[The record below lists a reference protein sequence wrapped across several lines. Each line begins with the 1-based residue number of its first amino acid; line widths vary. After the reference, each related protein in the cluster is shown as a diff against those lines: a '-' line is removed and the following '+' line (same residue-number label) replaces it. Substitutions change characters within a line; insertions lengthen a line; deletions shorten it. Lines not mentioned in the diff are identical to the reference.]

1 MGRFVEDKFWDSIFT
16 ALAQPGASELVANDP
31 QSFFLTDKGQK
42 RKIETPTGMN
52 ERSYLDSIRKN
63 LIPLVHSEE
72 PFDPTGYLFEGHYTV
87 PGVGGFEGRCHIM
100 LPPVT
105 MSPRV
110 TLTKIASSANTIE
123 TIAASG
129 SMSTEMMNFLVN
141 AVKSKLTIV
150 LSGQSG
156 AGKTTTLQALTKY
169 FDPQDRVGVGEDIPE
184 LKLAQ
189 PNVFYL
195 HTVPM
200 KPGFD
205 PGKVA
210 ELSWVVKQ
218 FLRMRPDRAIIGET
232 RGKEFADFLV
242 AANSGMSG
250 SLTTLHADDPAG
262 ALDKMTRFALQGSVK
277 QPIRSINKEIG
288 AAVDLVVQLARIN
301 GKHRMT
307 HIEEITTTVGNSE
320 DAKLSS
326 QTLYKYD
333 RATDTWEKPNMMT
346 EKLQKKI
353 EHNGGNVKP
362 FLQNPVGSR
371 QAPHQGA
378 AGSANGRPANGQG
391 PAGGG
396 FNGNPFGGRK
406 V

>member
-1 MGRFVEDKFWDSIFT
+1 MGRFVEDKFWDTLFT

-31 QSFFLTDKGQK
+31 QSFFLTNKGKKEQ
-42 RKIETPTGMN
+42 IPAPVGMN
-52 ERSYLDSIRKN
+52 ERSYLDSIRKS
-63 LIPLVHSEE
+63 LIPLVHSDEA
-72 PFDPTGYLFEGHYTV
+72 FDPAGYIFEGHYKV
-87 PGVGGFEGRCHIM
+87 PGEGGFEGRCHIM
-100 LPPVT
+100 LPPIT

-110 TLTKIASSANTIE
+110 TLTKIAASTNTIE

-129 SMSTEMMNFLVN
+129 SMSTEMMNFLIN

-169 FDPQDRVGVGEDIPE
+169 FDPQDRIGVGEDLPE
-184 LKLAQ
+184 LRLSQ

-195 HTVPM
+195 HTVPE

-232 RGKEFADFLV
+232 RGREFADFLV

-288 AAVDLVVQLARIN
+288 TAVDLVVQLARIN

-307 HIEEITTTVGNSE
+307 YIEEITTTVGNSE

-333 RATDTWEKPNMMT
+333 RSTDTWTKPNMMT
-346 EKLQKKI
+346 ERLQKKI

-362 FLQNPVGSR
+362 FLQNPVGSV
-371 QAPHQGA
+371 QVKHQG
-378 AGSANGRPANGQG
+378 GTSPSNTQG
-391 PAGGG
+391 PTGGG